1 MRSFRIIVNAMTN
14 KMSDV
19 MKKVE
24 IADSK
29 EAPVTAQRR
38 FGLIVIGDEILSGR
52 RQDKHMS
59 KLIELLNERGLSL
72 AWAKYVADD
81 PEQITAT
88 LKDSFASG
96 DVVFSTGGI
105 GATPDDHTRQCAAL
119 ALGTKTQLHPSARD
133 LIAGRIQSMAEGDP
147 LKADLNTP
155 ENQHRFKM
163 GEFPIGSEI
172 IPNPYNQ
179 IPGFRI
185 HEHHFVPGFPVMAA
199 PMMAWSLDTH
209 YKDLFHQENWAEQS
223 FIVPKGIESTLT
235 PLMER
240 IEANFPGVKVFSLPS
255 VGDATRGGV
264 YAQRHIELGIKG
276 NANLLESAWIALRAG
291 TQELGYEIHDIS

>member
-1 MRSFRIIVNAMTN
+1 MV
-14 KMSDV
+14 DV
-19 MKKVE
+19 IKKVE
-24 IADSK
+24 VDGSVKDANTS
-29 EAPVTAQRR
+29 RR
-38 FGLIVIGDEILSGR
+38 FGLIIIGDEILSGR

-88 LKDSFASG
+88 LKESFASG

-119 ALGTKTQLHPSARD
+119 ALGSTIELHPIAKE
-133 LIAGRIQSMAEGDP
+133 LITGRIQATAEGDP
-147 LKADLNTP
+147 VKANLNTA

-163 GEFPIGSEI
+163 GEFPVGSEI

-185 HEHHFVPGFPVMAA
+185 QEHHFVPGFPVMAA
-199 PMMAWSLDTH
+199 PMMEWCLDTH
-209 YKDLFHQENWAEQS
+209 YKHLFHQENWAEQS
-223 FIVPKGIESTLT
+223 FIVPKGIESVLT

-255 VGDATRGGV
+255 VGDPSKGGV
-264 YAQRHIELGIKG
+264 YADRHIELGIKG
-276 NANLLESAWIALRAG
+276 NADLLESAWGALRTG
-291 TQELGYEIHDIS
+291 TQALGYEIHDIT

>member
-1 MRSFRIIVNAMTN
+1 MVDAI
-14 KMSDV
+14 
-19 MKKVE
+19 KKVE
-24 IADSK
+24 IDLPTK
-29 EAPVTAQRR
+29 TQRR

-72 AWAKYVADD
+72 SWAKYVADD
-81 PEQITAT
+81 PAQIAAT
-88 LKDSFASG
+88 LKESFSSG

-119 ALGTKTQLHPSARD
+119 ALGTKLELHPTARE

-147 LKADLNTP
+147 IKSDLNTP

-185 HEHHFVPGFPVMAA
+185 QEHHFLPGFPVMAA

-223 FIVPKGIESTLT
+223 FIVPKGVESVLT

-240 IEANFPGVKVFSLPS
+240 IEASFPGVKVFSLPS
-255 VGDATRGGV
+255 VGDASKGGV

-276 NANLLESAWIALRAG
+276 NANLLESAWIALRTG
-291 TQELGYEIHDIS
+291 TQELGYEIHDITQA

>member
-1 MRSFRIIVNAMTN
+1 MVEAL
-14 KMSDV
+14 
-19 MKKVE
+19 KKVGIDVSE
-24 IADSK
+24 VKS
-29 EAPVTAQRR
+29 RR

-52 RQDKHMS
+52 RQDKHLS

-72 AWAKYVADD
+72 SWAKYVADD
-81 PEQITAT
+81 PQQITAT

-119 ALGTKTQLHPSARD
+119 ALGTKTALHPTAQE
-133 LIAGRIQSMAEGDP
+133 LIAGRIQVMAEGDP
-147 LKADLNTP
+147 AKADLSAP

-163 GEFPIGSEI
+163 GEFPLGSDI

-179 IPGFRI
+179 IPGFSIR
-185 HEHHFVPGFPVMAA
+185 EHYFVPGFPVMAA
-199 PMMAWSLDTH
+199 PMMAWCLDN
-209 YKDLFHQENWAEQS
+209 YYQDLFHRENWAEQS

-240 IEANFPGVKVFSLPS
+240 IEASFPGVKVFSLPS
-255 VGDATRGGV
+255 VGDPSRGGV
-264 YAQRHIELGIKG
+264 YSERHIELGIKG
-276 NANLLESAWIALRAG
+276 DANLLESAWIALRAG
-291 TQELGYEIHDIS
+291 TEALGYAIHDISKSK

>member
-1 MRSFRIIVNAMTN
+1 MVEAL
-14 KMSDV
+14 
-19 MKKVE
+19 KKVGIDVPE
-24 IADSK
+24 VKS
-29 EAPVTAQRR
+29 RR

-52 RQDKHMS
+52 RQDKHLS

-72 AWAKYVADD
+72 SWAKYVADD

-119 ALGTKTQLHPSARD
+119 ALGTKTALHPTAQE
-133 LIAGRIQSMAEGDP
+133 LIAGRIQVMAEGDP
-147 LKADLNTP
+147 AKADLSAP

-163 GEFPIGSEI
+163 GEFPLGSDI

-179 IPGFRI
+179 IPGFSIR
-185 HEHHFVPGFPVMAA
+185 EHYFVPGFPVMAA
-199 PMMAWSLDTH
+199 PMMAWCLDN
-209 YKDLFHQENWAEQS
+209 YYQDLFHRENWAEQS

-235 PLMER
+235 PLMEH
-240 IEANFPGVKVFSLPS
+240 IEASFPGVKVFSLPS
-255 VGDATRGGV
+255 VGDPSRGGV
-264 YAQRHIELGIKG
+264 YSERHIELGIKG
-276 NANLLESAWIALRAG
+276 DANLLESAWIALRAG
-291 TQELGYEIHDIS
+291 TEALGYAIHDISKSK

>member
-1 MRSFRIIVNAMTN
+1 MVEAI
-14 KMSDV
+14 
-19 MKKVE
+19 KKVGIDVPE
-24 IADSK
+24 VKS
-29 EAPVTAQRR
+29 RR

-52 RQDKHMS
+52 RQDKHLS

-72 AWAKYVADD
+72 SWAKYVADD

-119 ALGTKTQLHPSARD
+119 ALGTKTALHPTAQE
-133 LIAGRIQSMAEGDP
+133 LIAGRIQVMAEGDP
-147 LKADLNTP
+147 AKADLSAP

-163 GEFPIGSEI
+163 GEFPLGSDI

-179 IPGFRI
+179 IPGFSIR
-185 HEHHFVPGFPVMAA
+185 EHYFVPGFPVMAA
-199 PMMAWSLDTH
+199 PMMAWCLDN
-209 YKDLFHQENWAEQS
+209 YYQDLFHRENWAEQS

-240 IEANFPGVKVFSLPS
+240 IEASFPGVKVFSLPS
-255 VGDATRGGV
+255 VGDPSRGGV
-264 YAQRHIELGIKG
+264 YSERHIELGIKG
-276 NANLLESAWIALRAG
+276 DANLLESAWIALRAG
-291 TQELGYEIHDIS
+291 TEALGYPIHDISKSK

>member
-1 MRSFRIIVNAMTN
+1 MV
-14 KMSDV
+14 DV
-19 MKKVE
+19 IKKVE
-24 IADSK
+24 VDGSVKDANAS
-29 EAPVTAQRR
+29 RR
-38 FGLIVIGDEILSGR
+38 FGLIIIGDEILSGR

-59 KLIELLNERGLSL
+59 KLIELLNERGLNL

-88 LKDSFASG
+88 LKESFASG

-119 ALGTKTQLHPSARD
+119 ALGIAIELHPIAKE
-133 LIAGRIQSMAEGDP
+133 LITGRIQATAEGDP
-147 LKADLNTP
+147 VKANLNTA

-163 GEFPIGSEI
+163 GEFPVGSEI

-185 HEHHFVPGFPVMAA
+185 QEHHFVPGFPVMAA
-199 PMMAWSLDTH
+199 PMMEWCLDTH
-209 YKDLFHQENWAEQS
+209 YKHLFHQENWAEQS
-223 FIVPKGIESTLT
+223 FIVPKGIESVLT

-255 VGDATRGGV
+255 VGDPSKGGV
-264 YAQRHIELGIKG
+264 YADRHIELGIKG
-276 NANLLESAWIALRAG
+276 NANLLESAWSALRTG
-291 TQELGYEIHDIS
+291 TQALGYEIHDIT

>member
-1 MRSFRIIVNAMTN
+1 MVDQVKNVAI
-14 KMSDV
+14 DV
-19 MKKVE
+19 PE
-24 IADSK
+24 LLN
-29 EAPVTAQRR
+29 RR

-52 RQDKHMS
+52 RQDKHMNT
-59 KLIELLNERGLSL
+59 LIELLNERGLSL
-72 AWAKYVADD
+72 SWVRYVADNPD
-81 PEQITAT
+81 QITAT
-88 LKDSFASG
+88 LVDGFASG

-119 ALGTKTQLHPSARD
+119 ALGTTLELHPTARE

-147 LKADLNTP
+147 IKADLNTP

-185 HEHHFVPGFPVMAA
+185 KELHFVPGFPVMAA
-199 PMMAWSLDTH
+199 PMMAWCLDTH
-209 YKDLFHQENWAEQS
+209 YKNLFHQENWAEQS
-223 FIVPKGIESTLT
+223 FIVPKGIESVLT

-240 IEANFPGVKVFSLPS
+240 IESAYPGVKVFSLPS
-255 VGDATRGGV
+255 VGDPAKEGV
-264 YAQRHIELGIKG
+264 YAERHIELGIKG
-276 NANLLESAWIALRAG
+276 NADLLNSAWIALRSG
-291 TQELGYEIHDIS
+291 TEALGYEIHDISAA

>member
-1 MRSFRIIVNAMTN
+1 MLNFRIIVNTMAN
-14 KMSDV
+14 EMSDV

-24 IADSK
+24 IDVPQEVSTA
-29 EAPVTAQRR
+29 AQRR

-52 RQDKHMS
+52 RQDKHMAS
-59 KLIELLNERGLSL
+59 LIELLNERGLSL

-88 LKDSFASG
+88 LKASFASG

-119 ALGTKTQLHPSARD
+119 ALGTKTELHPTAQE

-147 LKADLNTP
+147 IKADLNTP

-163 GEFPIGSEI
+163 GEFPLGSDI

-185 HEHHFVPGFPVMAA
+185 QEHHFVPGFPVMAG
-199 PMMAWSLDTH
+199 PMMAWCLDTY
-209 YKDLFHQENWAEQS
+209 YKDLFHQENKAEQS

-255 VGDATRGGV
+255 VGDASKGGV

-276 NANLLESAWIALRAG
+276 NANLLESAWIALRTG
-291 TQELGYEIHDIS
+291 TQALGYEIHDIS

>member
-1 MRSFRIIVNAMTN
+1 MV
-14 KMSDV
+14 DV
-19 MKKVE
+19 IKKVE
-24 IADSK
+24 VDGSVKDANAS
-29 EAPVTAQRR
+29 RR
-38 FGLIVIGDEILSGR
+38 FGLIIIGDEILSGR

-59 KLIELLNERGLSL
+59 KLIELLNERGLNL

-88 LKDSFASG
+88 LKESFASG

-119 ALGTKTQLHPSARD
+119 ALGITIELHPIAKE
-133 LIAGRIQSMAEGDP
+133 LITGRIQATAEGDP
-147 LKADLNTP
+147 VKANLNTA

-163 GEFPIGSEI
+163 GEFPVGSEI

-185 HEHHFVPGFPVMAA
+185 QEHHFVPGFPVMAA
-199 PMMAWSLDTH
+199 PMMEWCLDTH
-209 YKDLFHQENWAEQS
+209 YKHLFHQENWAEQS
-223 FIVPKGIESTLT
+223 FIVPKGIESVLT

-255 VGDATRGGV
+255 VGDPSKGGV
-264 YAQRHIELGIKG
+264 YADRHIELGIKG
-276 NANLLESAWIALRAG
+276 NADLLESAWSALITG
-291 TQELGYEIHDIS
+291 TQALGYEIHDIT

>member
-1 MRSFRIIVNAMTN
+1 MVDTL
-14 KMSDV
+14 
-19 MKKVE
+19 KKVIIDE
-24 IADSK
+24 PIKTS
-29 EAPVTAQRR
+29 RR

-72 AWAKYVADD
+72 SWAKYVADD
-81 PEQITAT
+81 PDQITAT
-88 LKDSFASG
+88 LKASFASG

-119 ALGTKTQLHPSARD
+119 ALGTKTQLHPTARE
-133 LIAGRIQSMAEGDP
+133 LIAGRIQSTAEGDP
-147 LKADLNTP
+147 IKADLSRP

-185 HEHHFVPGFPVMAA
+185 QEHHFVPGFPVMAA

-209 YKDLFHQENWAEQS
+209 YKDLFHQENWSEQS
-223 FIVPKGIESTLT
+223 FIVPKGIESALT

-240 IEANFPGVKVFSLPS
+240 IEASFPGVKVFSLPS
-255 VGDATRGGV
+255 VGDASKGGV
-264 YAQRHIELGIKG
+264 YAERHIELGIKG

-291 TQELGYEIHDIS
+291 TEALGYVIHDIPKS

>member
-1 MRSFRIIVNAMTN
+1 MVDALKT
-14 KMSDV
+14 
-19 MKKVE
+19 VE
-24 IADSK
+24 INLPSDAAKSS
-29 EAPVTAQRR
+29 RR
-38 FGLIVIGDEILSGR
+38 FGLIVIGDEILSGK

-59 KLIELLNERGLSL
+59 KMIELLGERGLSL
-72 AWAKYVADD
+72 SWARYLPDD
-81 PEQITAT
+81 PAQITAC
-88 LKDSFASG
+88 LKDTFVSG

-119 ALGTKTQLHPSARD
+119 ALGTKTQLHPSAQE
-133 LIAGRIQSMAEGDP
+133 LIAGRIQAMAEGDP
-147 LKADLNTP
+147 IKANLNTP

-185 HEHHFVPGFPVMAA
+185 KEHYFVPGFPVMAA
-199 PMMAWSLDTH
+199 PMMAWCLDH
-209 YKDLFHQENWAEQS
+209 FYKDLFHQENWSERS

-240 IEANFPGVKVFSLPS
+240 IEGSFPGVKVFSLPS
-255 VGDATRGGV
+255 IGDPTRGGV
-264 YAQRHIELGIKG
+264 FAERHIELGIKG
-276 NANLLESAWIALRAG
+276 NADLLESAWLALRTG
-291 TQELGYEIHDIS
+291 TESLGYEIHDLQPA

>member
-1 MRSFRIIVNAMTN
+1 MV
-14 KMSDV
+14 DV
-19 MKKVE
+19 IKKVE
-24 IADSK
+24 VDAVGKDAKAS
-29 EAPVTAQRR
+29 RR
-38 FGLIVIGDEILSGR
+38 FGLIIIGDEILSGR

-59 KLIELLNERGLSL
+59 KLIELLNERGLNL

-88 LKDSFASG
+88 LKESFASG

-119 ALGTKTQLHPSARD
+119 ALGSTIALHPMAKE
-133 LIAGRIQSMAEGDP
+133 LITGRIQATAEGDP
-147 LKADLNTP
+147 VKADLNTP

-163 GEFPIGSEI
+163 GEFPVGSEI

-185 HEHHFVPGFPVMAA
+185 QEHHFVPGFPVMAA
-199 PMMAWSLDTH
+199 PMMEWCLDAH
-209 YKDLFHQENWAEQS
+209 YSDLFHQENWAEQS
-223 FIVPKGIESTLT
+223 FIVPKGIESVLT

-240 IEANFPGVKVFSLPS
+240 IETNFPGVKVFSLPS
-255 VGDATRGGV
+255 VGDPSKGGV
-264 YAQRHIELGIKG
+264 YVDRHIELGIKG
-276 NANLLESAWIALRAG
+276 NANLLESAWSALRTG
-291 TQELGYEIHDIS
+291 TQALGYEIHDIT

>member
-1 MRSFRIIVNAMTN
+1 MASLPFTTSSFH
-14 KMSDV
+14 
-19 MKKVE
+19 
-24 IADSK
+24 
-29 EAPVTAQRR
+29 
-38 FGLIVIGDEILSGR
+38 LS
-52 RQDKHMS
+52 
-59 KLIELLNERGLSL
+59 
-72 AWAKYVADD
+72 WAKYVADD

-119 ALGTKTQLHPSARD
+119 ALGTKNELHPTAQE

-163 GEFPIGSEI
+163 GEFPIGSDI

-179 IPGFRI
+179 IPGFCIR
-185 HEHHFVPGFPVMAA
+185 EHYFVPGFPVMAA
-199 PMMAWSLDTH
+199 PMMAWCLDTH
-209 YKDLFHQENWAEQS
+209 YQNLFHRENWAEQS

-240 IEANFPGVKVFSLPS
+240 IEATFPGVKVFSLPS
-255 VGDATRGGV
+255 VGDASKGGV
-264 YAQRHIELGIKG
+264 YAERHIELGIKG
-276 NANLLESAWIALRAG
+276 NANLLDSAWIALRTG
-291 TQELGYEIHDIS
+291 TEALGYVIHDISKPE

>member
-1 MRSFRIIVNAMTN
+1 MVDALKT
-14 KMSDV
+14 
-19 MKKVE
+19 VE
-24 IADSK
+24 IDLPSD
-29 EAPVTAQRR
+29 APKSSRR
-38 FGLIVIGDEILSGR
+38 FGLIVIGDEILSGK

-72 AWAKYVADD
+72 SWVRYLPDEPD
-81 PEQITAT
+81 QITAC
-88 LKDSFASG
+88 LKESFASG

-105 GATPDDHTRQCAAL
+105 GATPDDHTRQCAAS
-119 ALGTKTQLHPSARD
+119 ALGSKTQLHPTAQE

-147 LKADLNTP
+147 VKADLSTP

-185 HEHHFVPGFPVMAA
+185 KEHHFVPGFPVMAA
-199 PMMAWSLDTH
+199 PMMAWCLDH
-209 YKDLFHQENWAEQS
+209 FYKDLFHQDNLAEQS

-240 IEANFPGVKVFSLPS
+240 IEESFPGVKVFSLPS
-255 VGDATRGGV
+255 VGDPAKGGV
-264 YAQRHIELGIKG
+264 FAERHIELGIKG
-276 NANLLESAWIALRAG
+276 NANLLESAWLALRTG
-291 TQELGYEIHDIS
+291 TESLGYEIHDMKPL

>member
-1 MRSFRIIVNAMTN
+1 MV
-14 KMSDV
+14 DGL
-19 MKKVE
+19 KKVV
-24 IADSK
+24 ID
-29 EAPVTAQRR
+29 EAAPAMRR

-72 AWAKYVADD
+72 SWAKYVADD

-88 LKDSFASG
+88 LKESFVSG

-119 ALGTKTQLHPSARD
+119 ALGTKTELHPSAQE
-133 LIAGRIQSMAEGDP
+133 LIAGRIQSTAEGDP
-147 LKADLNTP
+147 VKADLSTP

-172 IPNPYNQ
+172 IPNPCNQ

-185 HEHHFVPGFPVMAA
+185 QEHHFLPGFPVMAA
-199 PMMAWSLDTH
+199 PMMAWCLDTH
-209 YKDLFHQENWAEQS
+209 YQNLFHQENWAEQS
-223 FIVPKGIESTLT
+223 FIVPKGIESALT

-240 IEANFPGVKVFSLPS
+240 IEASFPGVKVFSLPS
-255 VGDATRGGV
+255 VGDPSKGGV

-276 NANLLESAWIALRAG
+276 NANLLESAWIALRTG
-291 TQELGYEIHDIS
+291 TQALGYEIHDITQV

>member
-1 MRSFRIIVNAMTN
+1 MVDALKT
-14 KMSDV
+14 
-19 MKKVE
+19 VE
-24 IADSK
+24 IDLPGDAAKSS
-29 EAPVTAQRR
+29 RR
-38 FGLIVIGDEILSGR
+38 FGLIVIGDEILSGK

-59 KLIELLNERGLSL
+59 KMIELLSERGLSL
-72 AWAKYVADD
+72 SWARYLPDD
-81 PEQITAT
+81 PAQITAC
-88 LKDSFASG
+88 LKDTFVSG

-119 ALGTKTQLHPSARD
+119 ALGAKTQLHPSAQE
-133 LIAGRIQSMAEGDP
+133 LIAGRIQAMAEGDP
-147 LKADLNTP
+147 IKANLNTP

-185 HEHHFVPGFPVMAA
+185 KEHYFVPGFPVMAA
-199 PMMAWSLDTH
+199 PMMAWCLDH
-209 YKDLFHQENWAEQS
+209 FYKDLFHQENWSERS

-240 IEANFPGVKVFSLPS
+240 IEGSFPGVKVFSLPS
-255 VGDATRGGV
+255 VGDPTKGGV
-264 YAQRHIELGIKG
+264 FAERHIELGIKG
-276 NANLLESAWIALRAG
+276 NADLLESAWLALRTG
-291 TQELGYEIHDIS
+291 TESLGYEIHDLHPA

>member
-1 MRSFRIIVNAMTN
+1 MVDAL
-14 KMSDV
+14 
-19 MKKVE
+19 KKVLIDE
-24 IADSK
+24 PAKTS
-29 EAPVTAQRR
+29 RR

-72 AWAKYVADD
+72 SWAKYVADD
-81 PEQITAT
+81 PDQITAT
-88 LKDSFASG
+88 LKASFASG

-119 ALGTKTQLHPSARD
+119 ALGTKTQLHPTAKE
-133 LIAGRIQSMAEGDP
+133 LITARIQSTAEGDP
-147 LKADLNTP
+147 IKADLSRP

-185 HEHHFVPGFPVMAA
+185 QEHHFVPGFPVMAA

-209 YKDLFHQENWAEQS
+209 YKELFHQENWCEQS
-223 FIVPKGIESTLT
+223 FIVPKGIESALT

-240 IEANFPGVKVFSLPS
+240 IEASFPGVKVFSLPS
-255 VGDATRGGV
+255 VGDASKGGV
-264 YAQRHIELGIKG
+264 YAERHIELGIKG
-276 NANLLESAWIALRAG
+276 NANLLESAWSALRTG
-291 TQELGYEIHDIS
+291 TQELGYEIHDIT

>member
-1 MRSFRIIVNAMTN
+1 MV
-14 KMSDV
+14 DGL
-19 MKKVE
+19 KKVA
-24 IADSK
+24 ID
-29 EAPVTAQRR
+29 EAFPAMRR

-72 AWAKYVADD
+72 SWAKYVADD

-88 LKDSFASG
+88 LKESFASG

-119 ALGTKTQLHPSARD
+119 ALGTKTELHPTAQE
-133 LIAGRIQSMAEGDP
+133 LIAGRIQSTAEGDP
-147 LKADLNTP
+147 VKADLSTP
-155 ENQHRFKM
+155 ENQHRFRM

-185 HEHHFVPGFPVMAA
+185 QEHHFLPGFPVMAA
-199 PMMAWSLDTH
+199 PMMAWCLDTH
-209 YKDLFHQENWAEQS
+209 YQNLFHQENWAEQS
-223 FIVPKGIESTLT
+223 FIVPKGVESALT

-240 IEANFPGVKVFSLPS
+240 IEASFPGVKVFSLPS
-255 VGDATRGGV
+255 VGDPSKGGV

-291 TQELGYEIHDIS
+291 TQALGYEIHDITQA